1 MKSSGMKWIIPA
13 VIVAI
18 AALIAFQINWLIREA
33 EMKKQDE
40 QRRVAEAIR
49 ASCVAMEDQFTRRL
63 IGGSLDSLMD
73 SQQFIVRD
81 SVHIEQNGDSIR
93 QVVIINDIDSITN
106 IEDHSVPPHPLP
118 PPLPPAPPQWISEDS
133 ANIIVMRRAENARNA
148 IEDVMMEYVFSS
160 GMPGNLDTTKLD
172 SILRNKLSEAGI
184 NYDYS
189 REVKPGRRKAIR
201 PFDSLGE
208 WQFHSKIFEADPSP
222 FGPEL
227 VVTIHPGN
235 TSGIMRVLPQLIFS
249 VLITVGMLI
258 LFLLIYREAKRQKKI
273 GDIRRDFIN
282 NMTHEFKTP
291 LATMSLAADTI
302 MNEKVI
308 GDKDKVKYYA
318 EQIKSENKKLNLQ
331 VEKVLELALTEKT
344 GVLMNKERLNL
355 TEVVLRAMK
364 SMELQ
369 VADKVG
375 ILELVNDQ
383 DVILIDADAFHLE
396 RVFVN
401 LIDNALKYG
410 GSPPR
415 ISLSIV
421 TYRSGTEIKITDN
434 GSGIPSSDWSLIFEP
449 FHRVSTGDVH
459 NVKGFGL
466 GLSYTRSV
474 IAEHNGSISVTK
486 SDKSGTTLT
495 VIIKHNP

>member
-1 MKSSGMKWIIPA
+1 
-13 VIVAI
+13 
-18 AALIAFQINWLIREA
+18 
-33 EMKKQDE
+33 
-40 QRRVAEAIR
+40 
-49 ASCVAMEDQFTRRL
+49 
-63 IGGSLDSLMD
+63 
-73 SQQFIVRD
+73 
-81 SVHIEQNGDSIR
+81 
-93 QVVIINDIDSITN
+93 
-106 IEDHSVPPHPLP
+106 
-118 PPLPPAPPQWISEDS
+118 
-133 ANIIVMRRAENARNA
+133 
-148 IEDVMMEYVFSS
+148 
-160 GMPGNLDTTKLD
+160 
-172 SILRNKLSEAGI
+172 
-184 NYDYS
+184 
-189 REVKPGRRKAIR
+189 
-201 PFDSLGE
+201 
-208 WQFHSKIFEADPSP
+208 
-222 FGPEL
+222 
-227 VVTIHPGN
+227 
-235 TSGIMRVLPQLIFS
+235 
-249 VLITVGMLI
+249 MLI